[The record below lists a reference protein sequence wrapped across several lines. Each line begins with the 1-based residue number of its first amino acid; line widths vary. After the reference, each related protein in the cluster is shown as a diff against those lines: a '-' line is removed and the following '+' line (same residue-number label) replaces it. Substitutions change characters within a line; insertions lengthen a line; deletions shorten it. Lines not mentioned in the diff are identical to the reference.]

1 MWNFWANKI
10 DTALEHGLNEHADQI
25 NDAMWELIDMVLE
38 YIINIYNSG
47 NMELATRLLFQIPQ
61 IRTHPEW
68 WADFM
73 FDKLIEGGIYA
84 EFFAR
89 SKVADLL
96 DLAIA
101 LPGNEA
107 GQRIFRLGLENS
119 SLPIQKYNDIIST
132 LKENERDI
140 DLAPN
145 IVRERQRMI
154 IDFMDENAAREIRKS
169 RSANIIHRRGLD
181 AYYRPGAPGAI
192 EAQEHFEMLRQQ
204 RDYR

>member
-1 MWNFWANKI
+1 
-10 DTALEHGLNEHADQI
+10 
-25 NDAMWELIDMVLE
+25 
-38 YIINIYNSG
+38 
-47 NMELATRLLFQIPQ
+47 
-61 IRTHPEW
+61 
-68 WADFM
+68 M